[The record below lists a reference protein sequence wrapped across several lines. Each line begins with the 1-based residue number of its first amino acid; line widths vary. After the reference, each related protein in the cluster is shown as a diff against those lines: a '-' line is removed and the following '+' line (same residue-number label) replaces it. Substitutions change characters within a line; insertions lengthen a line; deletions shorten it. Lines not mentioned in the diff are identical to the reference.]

1 MNSKLTSLI
10 SKIKV
15 HLSLGKY
22 SKISMPSDGFFCGFF
37 AFKRLNANVKT
48 KDFLQLQPKSLMTD
62 DNMAFLY
69 KFFNIN
75 KLLTIITVTD
85 LSKNLYSFLSDE
97 GKFFQQDCSNLLLK
111 TDILMI
117 LNNHWFIIKIDMNVK
132 SDPINIDNIS
142 DIIPSYIETPPSFS
156 NYILSVKSDI
166 YNFVCDNFFED
177 SEDNNLQFIVSFDPT
192 ILDLYTD
199 YIRFKSKYEFSIN
212 NYYKLI
218 EDIILE
224 QDIESKIPKNFIFLD
239 SLRRLK
245 NKKTQEEVFY
255 DRCKFLSHDLE
266 LIRDTNLLEIDEETN
281 EIYLDDV
288 EQKKKKKKM

>member
-1 MNSKLTSLI
+1 
-10 SKIKV
+10 
-15 HLSLGKY
+15 
-22 SKISMPSDGFFCGFF
+22 
-37 AFKRLNANVKT
+37 
-48 KDFLQLQPKSLMTD
+48 
-62 DNMAFLY
+62 
-69 KFFNIN
+69 
-75 KLLTIITVTD
+75 
-85 LSKNLYSFLSDE
+85 
-97 GKFFQQDCSNLLLK
+97 
-111 TDILMI
+111 MI
-117 LNNHWFIIKIDMNVK
+117 LNNHWFIIKMDRNVK
-132 SDPINIDNIS
+132 SDPINVDNIS
-142 DIIPSYIETPPSFS
+142 DIVPSYIETPPSFS

-245 NKKTQEEVFY
+245 NKKIQEEVFY

-266 LIRDTNLLEIDEETN
+266 LVRDTNLLEIDEEIN
-281 EIYLDDV
+281 EICLSDIERKKEEENV
-288 EQKKKKKKM
+288 EKVDKKKKEKSTSIDEDLINKIIESSQRNIPDDLNVPDDDHSEKESYK

>member
-1 MNSKLTSLI
+1 MITWPFYIN
-10 SKIKV
+10 
-15 HLSLGKY
+15 
-22 SKISMPSDGFFCGFF
+22 FF
-37 AFKRLNANVKT
+37 
-48 KDFLQLQPKSLMTD
+48 DID
-62 DNMAFLY
+62 
-69 KFFNIN
+69 
-75 KLLTIITVTD
+75 KLLITITVTD

-97 GKFFQQDCSNLLLK
+97 KSFFQQDCSNFLLK

-117 LNNHWFIIKIDMNVK
+117 LNNHWFIIKMDRNVK

-156 NYILSVKSDI
+156 NYILSIKSDI
-166 YNFVCDNFFED
+166 YNFICDNFFED

-224 QDIESKIPKNFIFLD
+224 QDIESKIPKNFVFLD

-245 NKKTQEEVFY
+245 NKKIQEEVFY

-266 LIRDTNLLEIDEETN
+266 LIRDTNLLENDEEKS
-281 EIYLDDV
+281 EIYLDNV
-288 EQKKKKKKM
+288 ERKKRRRKYRKSRQEKERKKALL